1 MHHERRNMNEN
12 KSNDLQS
19 IITQAIEEMKSEQ
32 GSTFDLNKINLAEL
46 GRRTGLSRAQL
57 RRLTKNDFRVTPH
70 ALTGRKANTTIISGY
85 SGVIDD
91 LLQKSVTNSEVILE
105 RIQEIGFSGSLSTV
119 KRYINDHKDLIPPK
133 RQAVASQ
140 GNRGRR
146 YSSDAGESYQM
157 DWGFVNVDTGHGDPY
172 KVACFAMICHHCG
185 ERYIEFFPNAK
196 QENLFIGMIHA
207 FKRLGVPKN
216 VLTDNMKSIVIRR
229 DPDGH
234 PIWNHDYESFMNT
247 IGFETKLC
255 KPRHPFTK
263 GSVERLVRFVKENFL
278 AGRVFGTI
286 TDLNYEAWRWCDKQN
301 NRYHKAVDCIPH
313 KRHTISCMKNA
324 AVIKDTFD
332 VRKYLC
338 PVRCISFDG
347 FVTYEGRRFGVPYSY
362 VRHTCRVQRE
372 DFTLYIYDLELRKV
386 LITHDVTWS
395 RKDSFC
401 KGQFA
406 DAQPEERPSVPV
418 KISISQKEE
427 PPRKSAF
434 AKFAFGGAGHE

>member
-57 RRLTKNDFRVTPH
+57 RRLKKNDFRVTPH

-157 DWGFVNVDTGHGDPY
+157 DSGFVNVDTGHGDPY

-216 VLTDNMKSIVIRR
+216 VLTDNMKSVVTCR
-229 DPDGH
+229 DQEGH

-362 VRHTCRVQRE
+362 VHHTCRVQRE
-372 DFTLYIYDLELRKV
+372 DFTLYVYDLELRKV

>member
-12 KSNDLQS
+12 NSNDLQS

-57 RRLTKNDFRVTPH
+57 RRLKKNDFRVTPH

-207 FKRLGVPKN
+207 FKRLGVPKH

-263 GSVERLVRFVKENFL
+263 G
-278 AGRVFGTI
+278 
-286 TDLNYEAWRWCDKQN
+286 
-301 NRYHKAVDCIPH
+301 
-313 KRHTISCMKNA
+313 
-324 AVIKDTFD
+324 
-332 VRKYLC
+332 
-338 PVRCISFDG
+338 
-347 FVTYEGRRFGVPYSY
+347 
-362 VRHTCRVQRE
+362 
-372 DFTLYIYDLELRKV
+372 
-386 LITHDVTWS
+386 
-395 RKDSFC
+395 
-401 KGQFA
+401 
-406 DAQPEERPSVPV
+406 
-418 KISISQKEE
+418 
-427 PPRKSAF
+427 
-434 AKFAFGGAGHE
+434 

>member
-1 MHHERRNMNEN
+1 MNEN

-57 RRLTKNDFRVTPH
+57 RRLKKNDFRVTPH

-85 SGVIDD
+85 SGVIDE

-301 NRYHKAVDCIPH
+301 NRYLKAVDCIPH

-332 VRKYLC
+332 IRKYLC

-362 VRHTCRVQRE
+362 VHHTCRVQRE
-372 DFTLYIYDLELRKV
+372 DFTLYVYDLELRKV